1 MILNKLRFYISRNN
15 LNLQKI
21 LDEMGFTSQV
31 HEISFHDFFSFLQL
45 AYPEITPEEADFCFK
60 KTDTDNSSSI
70 SVSELKALLLEHG
83 IKIDK
88 QFEVMPRFQRQET

>member
-31 HEISFHDFFSFLQL
+31 HEITFHDFYSFLKL
-45 AYPEITPEEADFCFK
+45 AYPEITA
-60 KTDTDNSSSI
+60 
-70 SVSELKALLLEHG
+70 
-83 IKIDK
+83 
-88 QFEVMPRFQRQET
+88 